1 MHQTARPL
9 DGYRILDLS
18 DETGFLAGRML
29 AELGADVIK
38 IEPPAGDPVRFRP
51 PYAGGAADSE
61 RAITWLAYNASKRGV
76 TLDLSLEKGRAL
88 FDRLAA
94 TADAVIETFDP
105 LTLAELNLDYETL
118 HASHPQLVVC
128 SITPFGRTGPY
139 AGYRATDLTITAMGG
154 NMALT
159 GDPDR
164 APLRCTMP
172 SSYYHGGAEAASGLL
187 VALLARAVIGEGQH
201 VDVSLQA
208 AMVSTIM
215 TGASQWA
222 MDKKDRKRTGAAYP
236 VGKTLQR
243 EVWRCKDGFVS
254 YALRGGAARIP
265 GLMATEQWLAE
276 ERIAAPA
283 WEGRDWKAYNHNDL
297 TQEQVDALSA
307 PLQELFS
314 RKGMRELFDE
324 SVRRGVMLA
333 PVNDSREI
341 ASSAQL
347 RSREF
352 FVTVKDTKRGLEYEL
367 PARFAQMTR
376 YATDVRGAAPILGEH
391 DDEVWASIG
400 VTDSELDGLRRAG
413 VVRAAK
419 GAA

>member
-1 MHQTARPL
+1 MQRPL
-9 DGYRILDLS
+9 DGYRVLDLS
-18 DETGFLAGRML
+18 DESGFLCGRML
-29 AELGADVIK
+29 AELGADVLK
-38 IEPPAGDPVRFRP
+38 IEPPARDPARFRP
-51 PYAGGAADSE
+51 PYVGGAADPE

-76 TLDLSLEKGRAL
+76 TLDLASAQGRAL
-88 FDRLAA
+88 FDRLCA
-94 TADAVIETFDP
+94 TADAIVETYDP
-105 LTLAELNLDYETL
+105 ATLAALKLEWGTL
-118 HASHPQLVVC
+118 HAAHPQLVVC

-139 AGYRATDLTITAMGG
+139 ASYRASDITITAMGG

-187 VALLARAVIGEGQH
+187 VALLARSVIGEGQH

-222 MDKKDRKRTGAAYP
+222 MDEKDRNRTGASYP
-236 VGKTLQR
+236 VGRTLQR

-254 YALRGGAARIP
+254 YALRGGPARIP
-265 GLMATEQWLAE
+265 GLHATERWLAE
-276 ERIAAPA
+276 EKIAAPA

-297 TQEQVDALSA
+297 TQEQVDALSG
-307 PLQELFS
+307 PLQELFL
-314 RKGMRELFDE
+314 RKPMRELFDE

-341 ASSAQL
+341 ANSAQL

-352 FVTVKDTKRGLEYEL
+352 FVPVKDAKRGLEYEL
-367 PARFAQMTR
+367 PARFARMSH
-376 YATDVRGAAPILGEH
+376 YATDVRGAAPLLGEH
-391 DDEVWASIG
+391 NAEVYGSIG
-400 VTDSELDGLRRAG
+400 VSAAELDELRRAG
-413 VVRAAK
+413 VV
-419 GAA
+419 